1 MKKYFILS
9 CLLVA
14 GIAMPGKGRAQINE
28 KVFQTDY
35 KIDPAKKGDLYIS
48 LDNLSFFRDNEFDGP
63 VQEGYSLPGL
73 WLEPK
78 LVYYPLENIKI
89 EAGAYLLK
97 YWGATK
103 YPSGMWYKDLPSWD
117 TDQYQHGFRALPFFR
132 AQIALSEQVNLV
144 LGDIYG
150 GANHNL
156 IEPLYNPEQN
166 LTADPEAGLQLLYDS
181 RFVKLDAW
189 ANWESFIFR
198 DSPHQE
204 AFTFGIS
211 ARAKINRP
219 ESKFHVYVPVQVI
232 MQHRG
237 GEIDT
242 ITTSSVQTWANLAGG
257 LGITYNVNY
266 GVLKRINLEMT
277 AAYYS
282 QQAGDRLPLDNG
294 HGFYPKLTVDVHDFR
309 VKAAYWKSKDF
320 ISLLGSPF
328 FGAVSTSS
336 PGTTFDKPS
345 LFYLGAEYC
354 RTFGKDF
361 ALGIDVDLF
370 AQRGMTAYA
379 LGAEPVKEGSALSF
393 SAGVYF
399 RMTPSILLK
408 TFGKDGK

>member
-1 MKKYFILS
+1 MKTRYLFLFLFHAISLS
-9 CLLVA
+9 SFLQ
-14 GIAMPGKGRAQINE
+14 AQINE
-28 KVFQTDY
+28 TVFHTDY
-35 KIDPAKKGDLYIS
+35 KIDPQKKGNLYIA
-48 LDNLSFFRDNEFDGP
+48 LDNLSFFKDNEFDGP
-63 VQEGYSLPGL
+63 TQVGYSLPGL

-78 LVYYPLENIKI
+78 LIYYPLENIKI

-97 YWGATK
+97 YWGADK
-103 YPSGMWYKDLPSWD
+103 YPAGVYYKDLPSWNSN
-117 TDQYQHGFRALPFFR
+117 QYQHGFRALPFFR

-166 LTADPEAGLQLLYDS
+166 LTAEPEAGLQLLYDS
-181 RFVKLDAW
+181 RFLKLDAW

-211 ARAKINRP
+211 ARAKINKP
-219 ESKFHVYVPVQVI
+219 ESRLHVYVPVQVI

-257 LGITYNVNY
+257 LGVTYNVNY
-266 GVLKRINLEMT
+266 GILKRINLEMT
-277 AAYYS
+277 AAYFS
-282 QQAGDRLPLDNG
+282 QQAGEKLPFDNG
-294 HGFYPKLTVDVHDFR
+294 YGFYPKLTVDVYDFR
-309 VKAAYWKSKDF
+309 FKAAYWKSDDF

-328 FGAVSTSS
+328 FGAVSTSN
-336 PGTTFDKPS
+336 PGMTFDKPS

-370 AQRGMTAYA
+370 AQSSTTAFQPDKNP
-379 LGAEPVKEGSALSF
+379 ERKTSALSF

-408 TFGKDGK
+408 KFGKE

>member
-1 MKKYFILS
+1 MKKYFILF
-9 CLLVA
+9 CLLVFRLILPVA
-14 GIAMPGKGRAQINE
+14 VEAQINE
-28 KVFQTDY
+28 TVFHTDY
-35 KIDPAKKGDLYIS
+35 KIDPAKKGDLYIQ
-48 LDNLSFFRDNEFDGP
+48 LDNLSFFKDNEFDGTT
-63 VQEGYSLPGL
+63 QDGYSLPGL

-78 LVYYPLENIKI
+78 LVYYPLGNIKI

-103 YPSGMWYKDLPSWD
+103 YPSGMWYKDLPSWN

-132 AQIALSEQVNLV
+132 AQVALSDQVNLV

-166 LTADPEAGLQLLYDS
+166 LTAEPEAGLQLLYDS
-181 RFVKLDAW
+181 RYVKLDAW

-211 ARAKINRP
+211 ARAKINKP
-219 ESKFHVYVPVQVI
+219 ESKLHVYVPVQVI

-257 LGITYNVNY
+257 LGVTYNVNY

-277 AAYYS
+277 AAYFS
-282 QQAGDRLPLDNG
+282 QQAGEALPFDKG

-309 VKAAYWKSKDF
+309 VKAAYWKCDEF

-328 FGAVSTSS
+328 FGAVSTSH
-336 PGTTFDKPS
+336 PGRTFDNPS
-345 LFYLGAEYC
+345 LYYVGAEYC

-361 ALGIDVDLF
+361 ALGIDADVFIQGRRAAFELEE
-370 AQRGMTAYA
+370 GVINEGTAI
-379 LGAEPVKEGSALSF
+379 SF

-408 TFGKDGK
+408 KFGKER